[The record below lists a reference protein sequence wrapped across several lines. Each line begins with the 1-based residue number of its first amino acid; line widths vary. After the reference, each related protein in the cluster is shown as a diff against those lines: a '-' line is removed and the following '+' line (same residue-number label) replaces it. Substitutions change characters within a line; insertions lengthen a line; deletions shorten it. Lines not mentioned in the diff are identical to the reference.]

1 MDVRD
6 FRNAFSVLA
15 AGVSVITFSIDAHT
29 HGFTATSLT
38 PVSADPPLALFCVG
52 RANTSH
58 SHLKRGTLVGMSI
71 LGCDQKTLS
80 TRFAAKAEIGGYAD
94 IDITNGEHGA
104 AVLSGAL
111 AVLEGEI
118 VELYPAGDHTIFLCS
133 VKSAK
138 CEMNGAPLLYCLRD
152 YHALA
157 ALSD

>member
-1 MDVRD
+1 MDAQD

-15 AGVSVITFSIDAHT
+15 AGVSVITFKIHAHT

-52 RANTSH
+52 KGNTSH

-71 LGCDQKTLS
+71 LRCDQRMLS
-80 TRFAAKAEIGGYAD
+80 KRFAAKAEIGDYAD
-94 IDITNGEHGA
+94 IDVTSGLHGA

-111 AVLEGEI
+111 AVLEGE
-118 VELYPAGDHTIFLCS
+118 VAELYPAGDHTIFLCS

-138 CEMNGAPLLYCLRD
+138 CDANGAPLLYCLRN

-157 ALSD
+157 ELSD